1 MNENCVI
8 RFFLFYFCL
17 LWCFLWLFIS
27 NFYWPYV
34 FFINWYKTMDWNVY
48 DVYDNSKWKNR
59 DHSFTVAF
67 KDATDLTALIA
78 FFCVQSL
85 YSSTHCKY
93 TTQAWHSVFYFDPL
107 NMSCFSTKLSPF
119 LFLFVCLFSF
129 FVVSPILG
137 LRSLAG
143 GRREYGRSGRE
154 PLYSIFFVCF
164 SYILSVINIFTW

>member
-78 FFCVQSL
+78 FFCVQNL
-85 YSSTHCKY
+85 YTLQHTANTQHKPSTVSFTLTLSICLAFLLSYHL
-93 TTQAWHSVFYFDPL
+93 F
-107 NMSCFSTKLSPF
+107 CFC
-119 LFLFVCLFSF
+119 LFVCFPFLSF
-129 FVVSPILG
+129 PPF
-137 LRSLAG
+137 
-143 GRREYGRSGRE
+143 
-154 PLYSIFFVCF
+154 
-164 SYILSVINIFTW
+164 